1 MCVVRAYF
9 GTMCSNFDAL
19 HQSPK
24 LSTRQLLAWE
34 GESPASRGGWVEI
47 RSDSLS
53 AVFGKSQPTRL
64 GALVAN
70 CSSCGLPG
78 RVSWSLA

>member
-1 MCVVRAYF
+1 VVRPYF

-19 HQSPK
+19 HQGLK
-24 LSTRQLLAWE
+24 LSTRQLLAWD
-34 GESPASRGGWVEI
+34 GGVAGIPWRMEI
-47 RSDSLS
+47 RSDSCP
-53 AVFGKSQPTRL
+53 AVFGKSQSTRL

>member
-1 MCVVRAYF
+1 MVRAYF
-9 GTMCSNFDAL
+9 GTMCSNFDAS
-19 HQSPK
+19 HKVQS
-24 LSTRQLLAWE
+24 SQQDNYLLGT
-34 GESPASRGGWVEI
+34 GESPVIPWRMEI
-47 RSDSLS
+47 RPDSLP
-53 AVFGKSQPTRL
+53 AVFGKSQSTRL

>member
-1 MCVVRAYF
+1 MVRAYF

-19 HQSPK
+19 HQGQNSQQD
-24 LSTRQLLAWE
+24 SYLAGTGTAGILW
-34 GESPASRGGWVEI
+34 RMEI
-47 RSDSLS
+47 RSDSLA
-53 AVFGKSQPTRL
+53 AVFGKSQSTRL